1 MLVELGLSK
10 GEKHGNVPRSETKPV
25 MLLVVGM
32 DHTIARMMDR
42 EDHTIAK
49 MRRPMGSSKS
59 VQSHRREPFSSWFWC
74 TKYAERPR
82 TMTAKTH
89 CAVRKTRE
97 MRRVRIMLLVVVEK
111 YVCIDGAIE
120 MSVSCC

>member
-1 MLVELGLSK
+1 M
-10 GEKHGNVPRSETKPV
+10 SETKPV

-49 MRRPMGSSKS
+49 MRRPMGSSRSPK
-59 VQSHRREPFSSWFWC
+59 SHRRGPFSSWFSC

-82 TMTAKTH
+82 TMAAKAH
-89 CAVRKTRE
+89 CAVRRMRE
-97 MRRVRIMLLVVVEK
+97 MRRVRIMLVVVVEEG
-111 YVCIDGAIE
+111 VCINKAIE
-120 MSVSCC
+120 MSVSCY